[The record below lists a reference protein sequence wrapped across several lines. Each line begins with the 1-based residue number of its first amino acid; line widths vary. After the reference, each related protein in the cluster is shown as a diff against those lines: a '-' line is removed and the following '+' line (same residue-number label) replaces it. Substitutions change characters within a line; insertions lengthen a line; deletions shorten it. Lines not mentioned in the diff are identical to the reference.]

1 MIAHMSTVFYIDKVI
16 TLVHTVLR
24 HENVKVNTV
33 LILCTV
39 STILNWVSEFKKWLT
54 DVDDSKLINI
64 YEFTEYVLRIV

>member
-1 MIAHMSTVFYIDKVI
+1 MSTVFYIDKVI